1 MIGQFANILKPW
13 YNEQVSQTLFVHY
26 IEYFT
31 ISNVIC
37 LVNPQNRSWV
47 LFTITRNSLHR
58 GSLYQGLSVLTFKTY
73 YLVTV
78 DVCNLILQITRYI
91 PISSAIPIRY
101 YKMGK
106 VFGPTSCVALEFS
119 QRGSIELTKSNKIFT
134 VIATSYMLHLA
145 SSPTI

>member
-1 MIGQFANILKPW
+1 MITAIIKK
-13 YNEQVSQTLFVHY
+13 
-26 IEYFT
+26 FT
-31 ISNVIC
+31 
-37 LVNPQNRSWV
+37 
-47 LFTITRNSLHR
+47 SLYR
-58 GSLYQGLSVLTFKTY
+58 GSLYQRLSVLTFKTY

-119 QRGSIELTKSNKIFT
+119 QRGNIELTKSNKIFT
-134 VIATSYMLHLA
+134 VIATSYMPHLE
-145 SSPTI
+145 SSLNFIDKLG